1 MNHVVAYEL
10 LTSELAAYRNLP
22 FDELHELVGERS
34 SRQVRGRD
42 GVDYDLAIFVRW
54 RLQAGGDMRVHAF
67 IGEANWGS
75 AHDQLATAS
84 WFQTPR
90 LALKSTITA
99 HVSRDPKVRRRG
111 ARVVTGIASL
121 ERSMPSSAWAFALR
135 QDMATSADLRNGFA

>member
-54 RLQAGGDMRVHAF
+54 RLQAGGDIRVHAF

-75 AHDQLATAS
+75 AHDQLDDGIVVPNAKVGA
-84 WFQTPR
+84 QVHNHR
-90 LALKSTITA
+90 
-99 HVSRDPKVRRRG
+99 SR
-111 ARVVTGIASL
+111 
-121 ERSMPSSAWAFALR
+121 
-135 QDMATSADLRNGFA
+135 